1 MHTTHTHNAYA
12 YKLRVQAMGTD
23 PGDAPAVVRSLLRL
37 LEGGDNQRDKRGGVA
52 EGGDTTRDEAGDK
65 SRDEALCA
73 ALLSQWRRSLWR
85 KGSSTAGGLHTA
97 GRRVKGAVL
106 VAPSTAR
113 HTG

>member
-1 MHTTHTHNAYA
+1 
-12 YKLRVQAMGTD
+12 MGTD

-37 LEGGDNQRDKRGGVA
+37 LEGGDKQREESGGAA
-52 EGGDTTRDEAGDK
+52 EGGDTTQDEGGDMA
-65 SRDEALCA
+65 RDEALCA